1 MLQKIKKI
9 GIVALVVFTLT
20 GATYFLFNFYSKIL
34 IQSYLGKLLK
44 EKCTITGYQ
53 FNLFGSLKF
62 KELKSGDALFIKNLT
77 INYNPLSLILFRTIN
92 YIHAEEFSINSK
104 IFKKS
109 GKGKSPTFPTTFAI
123 PIQFNEIKI
132 NKGSIILDSNK
143 IDLNFIYLAGEGT
156 GNTYRIR
163 SYINSISYNGENLYF
178 YSDIILKKN
187 SVLIKDF
194 EIQNEKLSVSGT
206 SGAIYFPDSI
216 KIKISLLKLQE
227 NNARD
232 LSLLYLMQKGKLL
245 ISSPEII
252 LHGHTIKEVN
262 AEIQQ
267 ALPESLLIEK
277 ATFKYKE
284 NLINGNGFYLIKRR
298 RLSIKNLDISINEE
312 GLKGH
317 ITSSMEFDGGNLSG
331 KITSTNLRYLDSEP
345 FQILCDFSFKNGEL
359 KISIQHLKSLNSNL
373 TGKVTFSNQTLKIYA
388 KGILSVSDLLREQN
402 GLIDFNID
410 YALKKDERSGQ
421 AYFSGKALTFKKIG
435 LKEVFLNLY
444 SKGQTDTIKIKAQ
457 GINAADFQLDSLKA
471 LLAAENLK
479 SFTMNLLAFQRYS
492 ALSSDLFL
500 SYLGGNNFDCQVRNL
515 QLLMGDSDTVEI
527 KDPLRITKRDSKV
540 LIDDGEI
547 LINSKPLSLKG
558 NLDLATKEINVQASA
573 NELKIRNLAG
583 ISSSFS
589 GIINIA
595 GNLKNPSIDS
605 WINAENLRYKDY
617 KDLNIYASVRLSGSG
632 LIVDSTS
639 IQGPSLHIEGGGF
652 LPLTFSL
659 LPFNMKPSNNEHYK
673 IVVKISG
680 LPIEK
685 IYEFTEKQLI
695 LNSMD
700 VYGDIQIEGIYNSV
714 PNLSGFLKV
723 EKVSGIY
730 TPIQLEFSSGEIL
743 AELEKDGF
751 TIRRGIAS
759 IDHGTVIING
769 YGKRLFKKEREISL
783 TFAGTN
789 VTLYPTYNI
798 FASGDTKINLLINE
812 NGITVKGDAL
822 IKEATIF
829 QSIRP
834 SGGSYSQFP
843 QNLNL
848 VLNLR
853 SEGNTFFVNE
863 LADIEIKGDLVF
875 QIADGR
881 MLLDG
886 TANVVKG
893 YFLYLDRIFEIQ
905 SGYVNFNSSVSLEPE
920 FNLKAFSKVDTFNVY
935 LALSG
940 TMRNPQITLTSEP
953 PLDELNIIYLLTLGR
968 LYGDTTSA
976 GGEELQEI
984 KNRALTLAST
994 LISQNLRRTLRFQ
1007 ELRLATTETTENPSL
1022 LIGFYLNPRL
1032 YFWYSHDIFDI
1043 TKDMF
1048 RIRYKVNNNF
1058 GIFAERDEERRL
1070 LVGLDYMYE
1079 F

>member
-1 MLQKIKKI
+1 
-9 GIVALVVFTLT
+9 
-20 GATYFLFNFYSKIL
+20 
-34 IQSYLGKLLK
+34 
-44 EKCTITGYQ
+44 
-53 FNLFGSLKF
+53 
-62 KELKSGDALFIKNLT
+62 
-77 INYNPLSLILFRTIN
+77 
-92 YIHAEEFSINSK
+92 
-104 IFKKS
+104 
-109 GKGKSPTFPTTFAI
+109 
-123 PIQFNEIKI
+123 
-132 NKGSIILDSNK
+132 
-143 IDLNFIYLAGEGT
+143 
-156 GNTYRIR
+156 
-163 SYINSISYNGENLYF
+163 
-178 YSDIILKKN
+178 
-187 SVLIKDF
+187 
-194 EIQNEKLSVSGT
+194 
-206 SGAIYFPDSI
+206 
-216 KIKISLLKLQE
+216 
-227 NNARD
+227 
-232 LSLLYLMQKGKLL
+232 
-245 ISSPEII
+245 
-252 LHGHTIKEVN
+252 
-262 AEIQQ
+262 
-267 ALPESLLIEK
+267 
-277 ATFKYKE
+277 
-284 NLINGNGFYLIKRR
+284 
-298 RLSIKNLDISINEE
+298 
-312 GLKGH
+312 
-317 ITSSMEFDGGNLSG
+317 
-331 KITSTNLRYLDSEP
+331 
-345 FQILCDFSFKNGEL
+345 
-359 KISIQHLKSLNSNL
+359 
-373 TGKVTFSNQTLKIYA
+373 
-388 KGILSVSDLLREQN
+388 
-402 GLIDFNID
+402 
-410 YALKKDERSGQ
+410 
-421 AYFSGKALTFKKIG
+421 
-435 LKEVFLNLY
+435 
-444 SKGQTDTIKIKAQ
+444 
-457 GINAADFQLDSLKA
+457 
-471 LLAAENLK
+471 
-479 SFTMNLLAFQRYS
+479 
-492 ALSSDLFL
+492 
-500 SYLGGNNFDCQVRNL
+500 
-515 QLLMGDSDTVEI
+515 
-527 KDPLRITKRDSKV
+527 
-540 LIDDGEI
+540 
-547 LINSKPLSLKG
+547 
-558 NLDLATKEINVQASA
+558 
-573 NELKIRNLAG
+573 
-583 ISSSFS
+583 
-589 GIINIA
+589 
-595 GNLKNPSIDS
+595 
-605 WINAENLRYKDY
+605 
-617 KDLNIYASVRLSGSG
+617 
-632 LIVDSTS
+632 
-639 IQGPSLHIEGGGF
+639 
-652 LPLTFSL
+652 
-659 LPFNMKPSNNEHYK
+659 MKPNNNEHYK
-673 IVVKISG
+673 IVAKISG

-685 IYEFTEKQLI
+685 INEFTEKQLI

-700 VYGDIQIEGIYNSV
+700 VYGYIQIEGIYNSV

-723 EKVSGIY
+723 EKVSGVY
-730 TPIQLEFSSGEIL
+730 TPIQLEFSSGEVL

-751 TIRRGIAS
+751 TIRRGIAF

-834 SGGSYSQFP
+834 SGGAYSQFS

-863 LADIEIKGDLVF
+863 LADVEIKGDLVF

-920 FNLKAFSKVDTFNVY
+920 FNLKAFSKVDTFSVH

-968 LYGDTTSA
+968 LYGDATSA

-994 LISQNLRRTLRFQ
+994 LISQNLRRTLKFQ

-1032 YFWYSHDIFDI
+1032 YLWYSHDIFDI